1 MEYFG
6 DFVVHLY
13 GSTNF
18 IMLTNSNICETFN
31 TLLKKHRW
39 FNLAS
44 AIITLGGN
52 SNRILLVLY
61 NRFTQLPG
69 A

>member
-18 IMLTNSNICETFN
+18 IRLTNSNICETFN
-31 TLLKKHRW
+31 TVKKTDG
-39 FNLAS
+39 L
-44 AIITLGGN
+44 I
-52 SNRILLVLY
+52 
-61 NRFTQLPG
+61 
-69 A
+69 